1 MSDIVERL
9 RNWRTVH
16 LTQLR
21 YVMESAADEI
31 ERLRLSAKGDCPVPE
46 NAANGDKVLTAAE
59 RLVLQQVCDEYADQD
74 NVRCNEIAFVI
85 DRLLARLGGESRA
98 KCTVKSEK
106 LPERYRLTAA
116 EREAVEVAAE
126 AYADDHGERFAA
138 TLRKLL
144 ERLG

>member
-31 ERLRLSAKGDCPVPE
+31 ERLRLSGSGSCPVPE
-46 NAANGDKVLTAAE
+46 NAAREDKALTAAE
-59 RLVLQQVCDEYADQD
+59 RLVLRQVCDEYADED
-74 NVRCNEIAFVI
+74 NVRCNEIAYVI
-85 DRLLARLGGESRA
+85 DRI
-98 KCTVKSEK
+98 
-106 LPERYRLTAA
+106 
-116 EREAVEVAAE
+116 
-126 AYADDHGERFAA
+126 
-138 TLRKLL
+138 L